1 MTIAPLHRPDF
12 AELLRVSARIG
23 CLSFGG
29 PAGQIALMHRELVEE
44 RRWIGEDQFLHA
56 LNFCHLLP
64 GPEAQQL
71 AIWIG
76 WKLHGV
82 RGGLAA
88 GLLFVIP
95 GALVMLAL
103 SALYGFAAHL
113 AWFSALFLGIKA
125 AVLAIVV
132 QAVLRLAGRALVT
145 PFRKGAALVS
155 FLTLFLFNAPFPM
168 VVIGAAAIG
177 WFVARQRPSLLGM
190 KPGAPPAHAT
200 RPPWRHSL
208 WSAGIGLLAW
218 AAPMVAVLAVLGR
231 THVLWRIGL
240 FFSKL
245 AVVTFGGAYAVLAYM
260 AQQAVTAQHWLSASE
275 MADGLGLAETTP
287 GPLIMV
293 TQFVGYLAAFR
304 APAPFTP
311 LTAGILGALLT
322 TWMTFVPCFLWVFA
336 LAPWIE
342 RLERAH
348 LLKGAL
354 ALVTSAIVGVIASLG
369 AWFALQVLFHA
380 LRPVALGPIALNLP
394 VLASFDWRA
403 GLIAAASG
411 WALIAA
417 RKPIIPVLVLAA
429 VSGCLLTLIP

>member
-1 MTIAPLHRPDF
+1 M
-12 AELLRVSARIG
+12 SARIG

-44 RRWIGEDQFLHA
+44 RGWVSEEQYLHA

-76 WKLHGV
+76 WKLHGL

-95 GALVMLAL
+95 GALVILAL
-103 SALYGFAAHL
+103 SMLYALAAHL
-113 AWFSALFLGIKA
+113 AWFVALFLGIKA

-132 QAVLRLAGRALVT
+132 QAVLRLAGRALGT
-145 PFRKGAALVS
+145 PFRKGAAVVS
-155 FLTLFLFNAPFPM
+155 FLALFLFNAPFPL
-168 VVIGAAAIG
+168 VVIGAGLIG
-177 WFVARQRPSLLGM
+177 WFTARHRPELLGL
-190 KPGAPPAHAT
+190 KAEVSAPNHTP
-200 RPPWRHSL
+200 RPWRHSL
-208 WSAGIGLLAW
+208 NAALIGAAVW
-218 AAPMVAVLAVLGR
+218 AAPMVAVLALLGPG
-231 THVLWRIGL
+231 HVLWRIGL

-260 AQQAVTAQHWLSASE
+260 AQQAVTAQHWLSAPE

-311 LTAGILGALLT
+311 LVAGLLGAGLT
-322 TWMTFVPCFLWVFA
+322 TWVTFAPCFLWVFA

-342 RLERAH
+342 RLERAR

-354 ALVTSAIVGVIASLG
+354 ALVTAAIVGVIANLS
-369 AWFALQVLFHA
+369 AWFALRVLFRA
-380 LRPVALGPIALNLP
+380 LHPVRLGAIGFTLPVWTSFDGRAALLTVIAGWLVIGRKWNVVQVIALAAGGGWLS
-394 VLASFDWRA
+394 SFV
-403 GLIAAASG
+403 
-411 WALIAA
+411 
-417 RKPIIPVLVLAA
+417 P
-429 VSGCLLTLIP
+429 